1 MHDILE
7 GVLQYEVKEMLKVF
21 IKVERYF
28 TLDNLNDRISKYDFG
43 YYNDKNKP
51 TLITEAKFASKDN
64 SLRQNGM
71 LPGEKKHAFL
81 SQYFIDL
88 KTYWSDLSPPSFT
101 IHVIINRT
109 KHIVCNI

>member
-7 GVLQYEVKEMLKVF
+7 GVLQYEVKKMLKVF

-28 TLDNLNDRISKYDFG
+28 TLDILSDSISKYDFG

-71 LPGEKKHAFL
+71 CETRIPAML
-81 SQYFIDL
+81 YIL
-88 KTYWSDLSPPSFT
+88 KTYWLNQAPS
-101 IHVIINRT
+101 
-109 KHIVCNI
+109 